1 MTFQTLAIISLVGLL
16 GPLLA
21 TPQRW
26 RVPVMLG
33 ELLAGILV
41 GHTGLG
47 LVDSSD
53 PTLTLLADVGFA
65 LIMFVAGTHVPV
77 RDTGIRSAL
86 GKGTARAGLA
96 AVIAIVLGVATAVLF
111 GTSHAPLYAVLLA
124 SSSAALVLPVIDSL
138 KLTGPSVLQVT
149 AQVAI
154 ADVAA
159 IVALPIVIDPA
170 NAGSA
175 ALGATAVAAS
185 AVLLYLVLSR
195 LERNG
200 ARLRLH
206 RVSEDRKFA
215 LELRVQLTI
224 LFAFAALAVVSHVS
238 IMLAGFSFGLAVAMV
253 GEPRRLARQLF
264 AIADGFLGPLFYVW
278 LGASLNVLDLLTRP
292 GMILLGLVLGL
303 GAVVAHASARLLG
316 LPLPYGL
323 LAAAQLG
330 VPVAAA
336 TIGTQLN
343 LLAPGEAAA
352 LILGALITIGVATV
366 AAGVASRRQAGGSPA
381 APGASA
387 GPAAPA

>member
-1 MTFQTLAIISLVGLL
+1 MTIPSGTRL
-16 GPLLA
+16 GPYEVL
-21 TPQRW
+21 
-26 RVPVMLG
+26 
-33 ELLAGILV
+33 
-41 GHTGLG
+41 
-47 LVDSSD
+47 
-53 PTLTLLADVGFA
+53 
-65 LIMFVAGTHVPV
+65 
-77 RDTGIRSAL
+77 SAL
-86 GKGTARAGLA
+86 GKGAARAGLA
-96 AVIAIVLGVATAVLF
+96 AVIAVVLGVATAVLF
-111 GTSHAPLYAVLLA
+111 GTGHAPLYAVLLA

-138 KLTGPSVLQVT
+138 KLAGPSVLQVT

-170 NAGSA
+170 NAGRA
-175 ALGATAVAAS
+175 ALGAVAVAAS
-185 AVLLYLVLSR
+185 AVLLFFVLSR
-195 LERNG
+195 LERSG
-200 ARLRLH
+200 ARLRVH

-278 LGASLNVLDLLTRP
+278 LGASLNVVDLVTRP
-292 GMILLGLVLGL
+292 GMILLGVALGL
-303 GAVVAHASARLLG
+303 GALLAHASARLLG

-336 TIGTQLN
+336 TIGTQLH

-366 AAGVASRRQAGGSPA
+366 AAGVASRRQAAGFPTLPGKPGSP
-381 APGASA
+381 G
-387 GPAAPA
+387 

>member
-21 TPQRW
+21 TPRRW

-77 RDTGIRSAL
+77 RDAGIRSAL

-111 GTSHAPLYAVLLA
+111 GTGHAPLYAVLLA

-138 KLTGPSVLQVT
+138 KLSGPSVLQVT

-170 NAGSA
+170 NAGRA
-175 ALGATAVAAS
+175 ALGAVAVAVS
-185 AVLLYLVLSR
+185 ALLLYLALSR
-195 LERNG
+195 FEKNG
-200 ARLRLH
+200 SRLRLH

-278 LGASLNVLDLLTRP
+278 LGASLNVLDLVTRP
-292 GMILLGLVLGL
+292 GMILLGVALGL
-303 GAVVAHASARLLG
+303 GAVLAHASARLLG
-316 LPLPYGL
+316 LPLRYGL

-352 LILGALITIGVATV
+352 LILGALITIGVATG
-366 AAGVASRRQAGGSPA
+366 AAGVASRRQAAGSSA
-381 APGASA
+381 APGA
-387 GPAAPA
+387 PAAPPTSA